1 MPTSVVGQISLGPAT
16 ELSVAKRSHP
26 AIRIS
31 GVRKEYLL
39 GNEPLIALQDVSLS
53 IMEGEF
59 FTLVGPSGCGKSTL
73 LNIIAG
79 LEPKSAGSASIGGKE
94 IVKPGRDIGMM
105 FQTPVLL
112 PWRSNLDNVLLPAEV
127 FGLDKRKLRDKAISL
142 LELVGLGT
150 FVHRYPF
157 ELSGGMQQR
166 VAICRM
172 LLCDPT
178 VLLMDEPF
186 SALDE
191 MTREFLNMELLRI
204 WQDRRKTVLFVTHN
218 ISEAVLLS
226 DRIGVM
232 GASPG
237 RLREIV
243 TIDLPRPRE
252 KVTLVDPHFF
262 RLVARVR
269 GIVE

>member
-1 MPTSVVGQISLGPAT
+1 MNADGKIRLVQPREVSAVGPARPSI
-16 ELSVAKRSHP
+16 ELTNLGKDYQL
-26 AIRIS
+26 
-31 GVRKEYLL
+31 GKETLS
-39 GNEPLIALQDVSLS
+39 ALQDVSLS
-53 IMEGEF
+53 IAEGEF
-59 FTLVGPSGCGKSTL
+59 FTFVGPSGCGKSTC

-79 LEPKSAGSASIGGKE
+79 LEPKSAGSVMIGGRE
-94 IVKPGRDIGMM
+94 VTKPSRNIGMM

-127 FGLDKRKLRDKAISL
+127 FGLSGPSLRDEAAAL
-142 LELVGLGT
+142 LELVGLGA
-150 FVHRYPF
+150 FAHRYPF

-172 LLCDPT
+172 LLCDPA

-204 WQDRRKTVLFVTHN
+204 WQDRRKTVVFVTHN
-218 ISEAVLLS
+218 IGEAVLLS

-232 GASPG
+232 GARPG
-237 RLREIV
+237 CLRDIV
-243 TIDLPRPRE
+243 TIDLPRPRD
-252 KVTLVDPHFF
+252 KRTLVDPHFF
-262 RLVARVR
+262 QLVARVR
-269 GIVE
+269 GILG

>member
-1 MPTSVVGQISLGPAT
+1 
-16 ELSVAKRSHP
+16 
-26 AIRIS
+26 
-31 GVRKEYLL
+31 
-39 GNEPLIALQDVSLS
+39 
-53 IMEGEF
+53 
-59 FTLVGPSGCGKSTL
+59 
-73 LNIIAG
+73 
-79 LEPKSAGSASIGGKE
+79 
-94 IVKPGRDIGMM
+94 MM

-269 GIVE
+269 GILE